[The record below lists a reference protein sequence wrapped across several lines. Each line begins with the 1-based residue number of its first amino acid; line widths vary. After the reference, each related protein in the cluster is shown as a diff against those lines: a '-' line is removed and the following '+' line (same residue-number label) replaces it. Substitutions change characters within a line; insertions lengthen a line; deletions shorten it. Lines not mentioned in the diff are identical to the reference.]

1 MINFNK
7 LLKDRIEEGFVIIK
21 KLIKQQN
28 INSVILADLSGEAV
42 FVPVISNTLI

>member
-28 INSVILADLSGEAV
+28 INNVILADLSGGAV
-42 FVPVISNTLI
+42 FAPLILDTLI